1 MASEDTLK
9 NGLAGLLTAFQGEG
23 RPFPEEEGA
32 LSFRDFRPVFPEEP
46 LVPSGGFVAFHPG
59 DYVLQNRAVL
69 APPFFLVG
77 MKGTV
82 LFRDGEVIRV
92 EGGGEGRVRGVAFSL
107 RGRHKGNVVVVL
119 QGRVVFEECLFRGG
133 VREKLSW
140 MGNGVVV
147 AKGAS
152 CVFRRCVFLGNE
164 AAGILVESGSRIEVE
179 DSLFLENGGEGI
191 LLRRGAAAVVRNS
204 RFIRNA
210 WGVTCGSFLLFE
222 GNEVLEHTVGG
233 VCFLKEAEGIFA
245 GNRIAD
251 NPLGVM
257 QSRNSRVIWG
267 TNLLEGNRV
276 ALLEE

>member
-1 MASEDTLK
+1 MAFEDTLK
-9 NGLAGLLTAFQGEG
+9 NGLTRLLTASRGEEK
-23 RPFPEEEGA
+23 PSPEEEGA

-46 LVPSGGFVAFHPG
+46 LVPSGGFVVFHPG
-59 DYVLQNRAVL
+59 DYVLRDQVVL
-69 APPFFLVG
+69 TPPFFLVG

-82 LFRDGEVIRV
+82 LFRDGEVVRV
-92 EGGGEGRVRGVAFSL
+92 EGRGEGRVRGVAFSL
-107 RGRHKGNVVVVL
+107 RGRHKGNVAVVL

-152 CVFRRCVFLGNE
+152 CIFRRCVFLRNE
-164 AAGILVESGSRIEVE
+164 AAGILVESGSRITVE

-191 LLRRGAAAVVRNS
+191 LLRRGAVAVVRNS

-210 WGVTCGSFLLFE
+210 WGVTCGSLLLFE

-233 VCFLKEAEGIFA
+233 MCFLREAEGIFA
-245 GNRIAD
+245 GNRIAE

>member
-1 MASEDTLK
+1 MVAEDTPK
-9 NGLAGLLTAFQGEG
+9 DGLVGLLAAFRGEG
-23 RPFPEEEGA
+23 RPSPEEEGV
-32 LSFRDFRPVFPEEP
+32 LSFRDFQPVFPEES
-46 LVPSGGFVAFHPG
+46 LVPPGGFVVFHPG
-59 DYVLQNRAVL
+59 NYVLQSRVVL
-69 APPFFLVG
+69 APPFFLLG

-82 LFRDGEVIRV
+82 LFRDGEVVRV
-92 EGGGEGRVRGVAFSL
+92 EGRGEGRIRGVAFSL

-119 QGRVVFEECLFRGG
+119 QGRVVFEECLFQGG

-147 AKGAS
+147 AKDAS
-152 CVFRRCVFLGNE
+152 CVFRRCVFLRNE
-164 AAGILVESGSRIEVE
+164 AAGILVESGSRVEVE
-179 DSLFLENGGEGI
+179 NSLFLENGGEGI
-191 LLRRGAAAVVRNS
+191 LLRRGTAAVVRNS

-210 WGVTCGSFLLFE
+210 WGVTCGSLLLFE

-245 GNRIAD
+245 GNRVAG

-257 QSRNSRVIWG
+257 QSRSSCVIWG
-267 TNLLEGNRV
+267 TNLLEENRV

>member
-1 MASEDTLK
+1 MAFEDTLK
-9 NGLAGLLTAFQGEG
+9 NGLTRLLTASRGEEK
-23 RPFPEEEGA
+23 PSPEEEGA

-46 LVPSGGFVAFHPG
+46 LVPSGGFVVFHPG
-59 DYVLQNRAVL
+59 DYVLRDQVVL
-69 APPFFLVG
+69 TPPFFLVG

-82 LFRDGEVIRV
+82 LFRDGEVVRV
-92 EGGGEGRVRGVAFSL
+92 EGRGEGRVRGVAFSL
-107 RGRHKGNVVVVL
+107 RGRHKGNVAVVL

-152 CVFRRCVFLGNE
+152 CIFRRCVFLRNE
-164 AAGILVESGSRIEVE
+164 AAGILVESGSRITVE

-191 LLRRGAAAVVRNS
+191 LLRRGAVAVVRNS

-210 WGVTCGSFLLFE
+210 WGVTCGSLLLFE

-233 VCFLKEAEGIFA
+233 MCFLREAEGIFA
-245 GNRIAD
+245 GNRIVE